1 MPRRESIIL
10 VALLAWSSA
19 FVWAADLQQETALLE
34 ADTLTSDSVIGILL
48 KIDGEYFIIE
58 GHDGEQLRVHVDET
72 TDWEQVDVGDSVR
85 AFLTRNG
92 HVTTVQRIAE

>member
-1 MPRRESIIL
+1 MC
-10 VALLAWSSA
+10 
-19 FVWAADLQQETALLE
+19 AADLQQETALLE

-92 HVTTVQRIAE
+92 HVTTLQRIAE